1 MLPIAPTRGD
11 WEEGPRE
18 HVYTRDSLAC
28 CLPPAGPPVVL
39 ASTRD
44 TLPRG
49 IPYVYAPRLFNGGRS
64 VALKRYKKTSP
75 PPNPGKPH
83 RVFSPDSPTGYF
95 MGRCANYPGR
105 NSIVSFVTR
114 IPNFRTFVY
123 DSIFGQA
130 ACARV
135 WVGGRATRR

>member
-1 MLPIAPTRGD
+1 MNTCTRVTV
-11 WEEGPRE
+11 W
-18 HVYTRDSLAC
+18 HVAFHR
-28 CLPPAGPPVVL
+28 PGPPVVL

-135 WVGGRATRR
+135 WVGDARHDGSGRE